1 MQACDLLCNPLAAAD
16 FQGSLRPSARRKKL
30 SGQFATLPL
39 DKYNGRRGCRR
50 LGKWLIDLV
59 VDDRPKMSQ
68 DEIALVFLALGVLLA
83 SGRLLGEL
91 AQRFGQPAV
100 VGELLAGVLLGPTVM
115 GRVWPEFTLTLFP
128 ASGLRADV
136 LEGLTT
142 LSVALFL
149 MSAGIDVQFS
159 TIWRRGKT
167 SLSVAIAGFAFPF
180 ALAFAAAWFVPFNLG
195 CEPDA
200 NPRIF
205 ALFFAA
211 AISISALPVIARTLM
226 DLDLYRS
233 DLGMIV
239 IAAAVFNDLLG
250 WMVFAVTLGLLDG
263 GANPFLSASATIL
276 FTLLSAAVMLTL
288 GRWLLH
294 RVLPWIQAHATW
306 PGGVMGFAVSLALL
320 AAAVTEWIGIHAIFG
335 AFLVGVAI
343 GDSSHL
349 RPQTRHTI
357 HDFVSCIFGP
367 LFFAS
372 VGLHVD
378 FAAKFDLPIVLT
390 VLLIACVGKILGCG
404 LAGRLAGMDWRASWA
419 VGFAMNARGAMEII
433 LGLLALESG
442 LIRQRMLVALVI
454 MAVVTSLMAGPA
466 IQRLLRRARHLR
478 FTRFISP
485 RGFYPRLRAANRWDA
500 MERLA
505 RVLLP
510 AEDADST
517 LWGGDVRVEWGGPNQ
532 EVALCLVGLPSV
544 RAPRIAVGISD
555 AGIDFGPLA
564 ETKPKLVFLVLT
576 CADEPEHEVELEDD
590 IVRSFVGES
599 CLRQALSAQTLT
611 EFLAAVRTGDALPD
625 DNLAFRP
632 VG

>member
-1 MQACDLLCNPLAAAD
+1 
-16 FQGSLRPSARRKKL
+16 
-30 SGQFATLPL
+30 
-39 DKYNGRRGCRR
+39 
-50 LGKWLIDLV
+50 
-59 VDDRPKMSQ
+59 MSQ
-68 DEIALVFLALGVLLA
+68 DEIALIFLSLGILLA
-83 SGRLLGEL
+83 TGRLFGEL
-91 AQRFGQPAV
+91 AQRFGQPTV
-100 VGELLAGVLLGPTVM
+100 VGELLAGVLLGPTLM
-115 GRVWPEFTLTLFP
+115 GRIWPEFTLTLFP
-128 ASGLRADV
+128 VSGLRADV

-142 LSVALFL
+142 VSVALFL
-149 MSAGIDVQFS
+149 MAAGIEVRLS

-167 SLSVAIAGFAFPF
+167 SLSVAVAGFAFPF
-180 ALAFAAAWFVPFNLG
+180 ALAFAAAWFFPFNLG
-195 CEPDA
+195 CEVDA

-250 WMVFAVTLGLLDG
+250 WMVFAITLGLLGG
-263 GANPFLSASATIL
+263 GANPFFSASATIL
-276 FTLLSAAVMLTL
+276 FTLLSAAVMLTV

-320 AAAVTEWIGIHAIFG
+320 AAALTEWIGIHAIFG

-357 HDFVSCIFGP
+357 HDFVSFVFAP

-372 VGLHVD
+372 VGLRVD
-378 FAAKFDLPIVLT
+378 FAAKFIPSIVAT

-433 LGLLALESG
+433 LGLLALNSG
-442 LIRQRMLVALVI
+442 LIRQRMLVALVA

-466 IQRLLRRARHLR
+466 IQRLLRRPRHLR

-510 AEDADST
+510 AEEADST
-517 LWGGDVRVEWGGPNQ
+517 LWGGDVRVEWAGPNQ
-532 EVALCLVGLPSV
+532 EVAVCLVGLSTV
-544 RAPRIAVGISD
+544 RAPRVAVGIAD
-555 AGIDFGPLA
+555 QGIDFGPLA
-564 ETKPKLVFLVLT
+564 ETKPKLVLLILT
-576 CADEPEHEVELEDD
+576 CADEPEHEVALEEDV
-590 IVRSFVGES
+590 VRSFES
-599 CLRQALSAQTLT
+599 DSQLHPALMAQTLT
-611 EFLAAVRTGDALPD
+611 EFLAAVRMGDTAPAD
-625 DNLAFRP
+625 DSLAFRP